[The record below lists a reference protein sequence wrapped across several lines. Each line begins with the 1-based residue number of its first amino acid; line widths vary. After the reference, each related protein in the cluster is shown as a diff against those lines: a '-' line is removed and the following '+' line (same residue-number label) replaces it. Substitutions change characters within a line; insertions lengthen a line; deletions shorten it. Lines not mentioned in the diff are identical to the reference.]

1 MSDTKTFASL
11 GPSLLARKGSA
22 RPAMRPQLA
31 AVLPIQLNASPD
43 DDLGWNDMGDDA
55 AAVAVAAPPP
65 STPASHRP
73 STPVPFIPRV
83 PPVVAQQQ
91 DLSRRIG
98 AGRRSALADG
108 RRCAFTLR
116 VDAQRHLKL
125 RLACTLHNRS
135 AQQLITE
142 ALDLLLADLPDLAAL
157 ADQVASKVR
166 T

>member
-55 AAVAVAAPPP
+55 AAAPPP
-65 STPASHRP
+65 SVPASHQP
-73 STPVPFIPRV
+73 SAPVRSILRV

-98 AGRRSALADG
+98 GGRRSALADG

-142 ALDLLLADLPDLAAL
+142 ALDLLLADLPDLAEL
-157 ADQVASKVR
+157 ADQVAGKVR